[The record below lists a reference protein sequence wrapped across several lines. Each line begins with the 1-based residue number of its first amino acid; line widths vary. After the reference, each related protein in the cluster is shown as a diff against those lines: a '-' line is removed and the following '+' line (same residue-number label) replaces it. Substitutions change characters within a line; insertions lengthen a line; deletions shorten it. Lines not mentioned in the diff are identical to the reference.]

1 VALYAATG
9 VILRRIPLGEKDKI
23 VTLYTRERGKVRA
36 VAKGARKTT
45 SKLAGGSEPL
55 MLIRALL
62 SEGQN
67 LDVLSQAEVRESF
80 SKIRN
85 DWDLFLRAT
94 YACELLDRLT
104 EEADPEEGVFEL
116 LLSTLYTL
124 QRAEQPDLALHAFE
138 LHLMAKVGYEPQL
151 FGCVR
156 CERPWEPPGFVPVA
170 YAPTRGGALCEDCAD
185 HAREELLACSSAT
198 VALLLTLSALAEP
211 KALAALTTDPQTL
224 AQSNRVLRAHLKLRL
239 ERAVKSTEFLDAMR
253 LES

>member
-1 VALYAATG
+1 MALYAATG

-23 VTLYTRERGKVRA
+23 VTVYTRERGKVRA

-67 LDVLSQAEVRESF
+67 LDVVSQSEVRESF
-80 SKIRN
+80 PLIRGE
-85 DWDLFLRAT
+85 WERFLRAT

-116 LLSTLYTL
+116 LLNTLYTL

-138 LHLMAKVGYEPQL
+138 LHLMARVGYEPQL
-151 FGCVR
+151 ISCVR
-156 CERPWEPPGFVPVA
+156 CENPWEPPDFVPVA
-170 YAPTRGGALCEDCAD
+170 YSPVMGGALCEGCAD
-185 HAREELLACSSAT
+185 ASREDLLACSSAT
-198 VALLLTLSALAEP
+198 VALLLTLATLTEP
-211 KALAALTTDPQTL
+211 KALAALTTDPATL
-224 AQSNRVLRAHLKLRL
+224 KQSNRVLRAHLKLRL

-253 LES
+253 LEE